1 MLIADRVS
9 VSWNLLD
16 DIVEGNVFAVM
27 QPFEFIAHVFEK
39 EAILLRIS
47 FQSALQQPQN
57 VLYLKFIDVINVF
70 SSIIV
75 PSP

>member
-27 QPFEFIAHVFEK
+27 QPFELIAHVFEK